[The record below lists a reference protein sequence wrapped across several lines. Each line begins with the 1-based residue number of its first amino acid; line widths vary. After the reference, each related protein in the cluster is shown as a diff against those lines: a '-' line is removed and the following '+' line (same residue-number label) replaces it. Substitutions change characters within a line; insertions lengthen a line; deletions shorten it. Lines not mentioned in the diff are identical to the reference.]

1 MQGEAAR
8 CRVQL
13 QYMQSNDQL
22 EKAVTTENNIRD
34 RSIEVLICHTPIFP
48 PFPNSDR
55 SSFRWYAPQEVILL
69 FSLVPTT
76 VSLLLLLFLYHTMV
90 TRSSVRAHPRSQ
102 TPSLKKHA
110 FSHISRLEKGGE
122 ESRSLLVMQTL
133 QKSTITNWFR
143 IFTQQSHTS

>member
-55 SSFRWYAPQEVILL
+55 SSFRWYVPQEVILL
-69 FSLVPTT
+69 FFTRPYYRITVVAIISVSHHGHQVLSQSVPTFPDT
-76 VSLLLLLFLYHTMV
+76 L
-90 TRSSVRAHPRSQ
+90 AE
-102 TPSLKKHA
+102 KKHA
-110 FSHISRLEKGGE
+110 FSHLSRL
-122 ESRSLLVMQTL
+122 
-133 QKSTITNWFR
+133 
-143 IFTQQSHTS
+143 